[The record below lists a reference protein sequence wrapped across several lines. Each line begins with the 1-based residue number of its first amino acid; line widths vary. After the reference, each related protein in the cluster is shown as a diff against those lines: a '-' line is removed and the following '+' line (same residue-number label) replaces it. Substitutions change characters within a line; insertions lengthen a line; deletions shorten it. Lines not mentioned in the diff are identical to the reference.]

1 MINVFKDPGQ
11 NKSSVPFACC
21 VRWLNGGSFDEAAK
35 MRFHSMYMM
44 IKSLPA
50 KMSELS
56 RIGLDLQPDIMTS
69 RSEWS
74 VLERDT
80 QWPTDRSW
88 QIKYLLLVMENL
100 HMATHQIPYN
110 SKKLPMSL
118 SCKNSEFPHIP
129 IQYGY
134 IWYDFVIFDAQFF
147 DDLAHSTNLN
157 IPVVFVWSKFI
168 CFYAK
173 LSVFVQT
180 WWSWN
185 KYLRYHNVCVRAL
198 SFYIASQATSLEK
211 NSATLIYS
219 T

>member
-1 MINVFKDPGQ
+1 MKCSWEGHPVTNRQ
-11 NKSSVPFACC
+11 
-21 VRWLNGGSFDEAAK
+21 
-35 MRFHSMYMM
+35 
-44 IKSLPA
+44 
-50 KMSELS
+50 
-56 RIGLDLQPDIMTS
+56 
-69 RSEWS
+69 
-74 VLERDT
+74 
-80 QWPTDRSW
+80 RSW

-100 HMATHQIPYN
+100 YMATHQNPYN

-134 IWYDFVIFDAQFF
+134 IWCDFVIFDAQFF

-157 IPVVFVWSKFI
+157 IVFVWSKFI

-198 SFYIASQATSLEK
+198 SFFIASQATLLEK
-211 NSATLIYS
+211 LCNTYLLHLNRQLG
-219 T
+219 TRFH